1 MVLHEVKR
9 VHPECSAT
17 GDEASPCE
25 CVDLWGFNPDDS
37 AELDRAIEVSVRLDM
52 QERPYT
58 YFGSTVD
65 ADESDD
71 TEKSTTGSHI
81 PDGHFWKRSEH
92 LKCCRGDKM
101 ISDERGL
108 PPGYYLGHKL
118 GERL

>member
-1 MVLHEVKR
+1 MTLHAVR
-9 VHPECSAT
+9 RIHPECNAT

-25 CVDLWGFNPDDS
+25 CLDLWGFDPDNGW
-37 AELDRAIEVSVRLDM
+37 ELDEAIKVSVRLDM

-58 YFGSTVD
+58 YLGAAVD
-65 ADESDD
+65 ADEGDD
-71 TEKSTTGSHI
+71 TEATTGSTHI

-92 LKCCRGDKM
+92 LKCCRGDTM
-101 ISDERGL
+101 VSDERGL